1 MKKNF
6 RSGDLSL
13 KKMASKS
20 ISRYLLIFTFFTTI
34 QLNKDKG
41 LMHRLLFIFIVFFC
55 PFFVQAQDVLSK
67 LEKEYNHASNNTAE
81 QLNLAPKY
89 ATALFFHNLK
99 SKSYQVLE
107 TNISIATKQT
117 DGKYATILYAVQAM
131 NYRLDNKGA
140 ESLKSLDMAKG
151 YSLKTNSNE
160 AKGYLQ
166 YAKGWILVRNNK
178 TTDAVAAYLKAIE
191 YYENSPTTSTLYGRF
206 GNTAKEL
213 SAIYSNLNEYQLEE
227 KYSKQFLLLASK
239 QNDPNLIF
247 DAYMRMGY
255 VYEQKYTQN
264 SSNTEFRNKTE
275 QYYLQAITTFNK
287 NKEAMLNRSSLSYAA
302 INLANLYT
310 GFDRE
315 KAMQYARLAN
325 SVSLEIGDPIHIAS
339 SFGILAELALQ
350 DKNYDLAKSYF
361 LKASMEIGKSP
372 VRDHNI
378 ELSILESLSRISE
391 EQGNYKEA
399 LTYYKSYVDKYK
411 SVYDQEKLDITKRLE
426 SQFDKERQ
434 EQKYIKLQ
442 LESDKKAQEIK
453 LINILRAQREQV
465 YNNLKL
471 VEENQRER
479 LKFSELESEKKEQ
492 QLHLAK
498 LETQQKNNDINT
510 YKKLLAFKE
519 KINTYYIFFIIFFI
533 VLILLLLYAYK
544 QRAKSIKRRDELHT
558 LAMEKEKQNSKI
570 STLTALLEGQ
580 EQERGRLARDLHD
593 GLGGLLS
600 GTKHQ
605 LSYLNPHQSGNIEEG
620 ISKSIDQID
629 DAVEE
634 LRRVAHNLMPDLLLK
649 YGLEIAIQEFALRIS
664 NNALEIHTEFI
675 NYSNSISQEKQLI
688 IYRIIQELV
697 NNAIKHANT
706 SEIII
711 QISQEENAL
720 NLTVEDN
727 GNGFDPAS
735 LDEKKT
741 AGFHNIELRV
751 QFLKGTMNITS
762 ELNIGTSIELQIPIH

>member
-1 MKKNF
+1 
-6 RSGDLSL
+6 
-13 KKMASKS
+13 
-20 ISRYLLIFTFFTTI
+20 
-34 QLNKDKG
+34 
-41 LMHRLLFIFIVFFC
+41 
-55 PFFVQAQDVLSK
+55 
-67 LEKEYNHASNNTAE
+67 LEKEYKNASGNTAE

-99 SKSYQVLE
+99 SRSYQILE
-107 TNISIATKQT
+107 KSIPVAAKQA

-131 NYRLDNKGA
+131 NYRLDNKEA
-140 ESLKSLDMAKG
+140 ESLKSLEMARL
-151 YSLKTNSNE
+151 YSLRTGSNE

-178 TTDAVAAYLKAIE
+178 TTEAVAAYLKAIE

-206 GNTAKEL
+206 GNAAKEL
-213 SAIYSNLNEYQLEE
+213 STIYSNLNEYQLEE
-227 KYSKQFLLLASK
+227 KYSKQFLVLASK

-255 VYEQKYTQN
+255 VYEQKYAQN
-264 SSNTEFRNKTE
+264 PSDTNFRNRAE

-287 NKEAMLNRSSLSYAA
+287 NKDAMLNRSNLSYAA

-310 GFDRE
+310 GFNRD
-315 KAMQYARLAN
+315 KAMQYAQLAN
-325 SVSLEIGDPIHIAS
+325 KVSLETGNAIHIAS
-339 SFGILAELALQ
+339 SFGILAELAIE

-399 LTYYKSYVDKYK
+399 LVYYKSYVDKYK

-426 SQFDKERQ
+426 SQFEKERQ

-492 QLHLAK
+492 QLRLAK
-498 LETQQKNNDINT
+498 LETKQKNNDINS

-519 KINTYYIFFIIFFI
+519 KINTYYTVFIIVFI
-533 VLILLLLYAYK
+533 ILIFLLLYAYK
-544 QRAKSIKRRDELHT
+544 QRANSMKQRDELHA
-558 LAMEKEKQNSKI
+558 LALEKEKQNSKI

-600 GTKHQ
+600 GTKLQ
-605 LSYLNPHQSGNIEEG
+605 LSYLDPHQSENIEAG
-620 ISKSIDQID
+620 ISKSINQID
-629 DAVEE
+629 GAVEE
-634 LRRVAHNLMPDLLLK
+634 LRRVAHNLMPDLLMK
-649 YGLEIAIQEFALRIS
+649 YGLEVAIQEFASRMS
-664 NNALEIHTEFI
+664 NNALNIHTEFI
-675 NYSNSISQEKQLI
+675 SYSNSISEEKQLLL
-688 IYRIIQELV
+688 YRIIQELV
-697 NNAIKHANT
+697 NNVIKHAKA

-711 QISQEENAL
+711 QISEAENVL
-720 NLTVEDN
+720 NLTVEDD
-727 GNGFDPAS
+727 GKGFDRKS
-735 LDEKKT
+735 LDVRKT
-741 AGFHNIELRV
+741 AGFHNIESRV

>member
-1 MKKNF
+1 
-6 RSGDLSL
+6 
-13 KKMASKS
+13 
-20 ISRYLLIFTFFTTI
+20 
-34 QLNKDKG
+34 
-41 LMHRLLFIFIVFFC
+41 MHRLLFIFTLIIC

-89 ATALFFHNLK
+89 ATALFFHNRK
-99 SKSYQVLE
+99 SQSYQILE
-107 TNISIATKQT
+107 TNISMARKQA

-131 NYRLDNKGA
+131 NYRLDNKGS
-140 ESLKSLDMAKG
+140 ESSKSLEMAKT
-151 YSLKTNSNE
+151 YSLQTTSNE

-166 YAKGWILVRNNK
+166 YAKGWILIRNNK

-206 GNTAKEL
+206 GNVAKEL
-213 SAIYSNLNEYQLEE
+213 STIYSNLNEYQLEE

-264 SSNTEFRNKTE
+264 PSDTGFRNKTE
-275 QYYLQAITTFNK
+275 QYYLQAITAFNK
-287 NKEAMLNRSSLSYAA
+287 NKDAMLNRSSLSYAA

-310 GFDRE
+310 GFDKD

-372 VRDHNI
+372 FRDHNI

-492 QLHLAK
+492 QLRLAK
-498 LETQQKNNDINT
+498 LETQQKSNDINN

-533 VLILLLLYAYK
+533 ILILLLLYAYK
-544 QRAKSIKRRDELHT
+544 QRAKSLKRRDELHA
-558 LAMEKEKQNSKI
+558 LAMEQEKQNSKI

-605 LSYLNPHQSGNIEEG
+605 LSYLNPHQSENIEEG

-629 DAVEE
+629 GAVEE
-634 LRRVAHNLMPDLLLK
+634 LRRVAHNLMPDLLMK
-649 YGLEIAIQEFALRIS
+649 YGLEVAIQEFASRIS

-675 NYSNSISQEKQLI
+675 NHRNSVSQEKQLI

-697 NNAIKHANT
+697 NNAIKHAHT

-711 QISQEENAL
+711 QISEEENVL
-720 NLTVEDN
+720 NITVEDN
-727 GNGFDPAS
+727 GQGFDPKS
-735 LDEKKT
+735 LDVRKT
-741 AGFHNIELRV
+741 AGFHNIELRI

>member
-1 MKKNF
+1 
-6 RSGDLSL
+6 
-13 KKMASKS
+13 
-20 ISRYLLIFTFFTTI
+20 
-34 QLNKDKG
+34 
-41 LMHRLLFIFIVFFC
+41 MHRLLFVFTLIIC

-67 LEKEYNHASNNTAE
+67 LEREFKHASNNTAE
-81 QLNLAPKY
+81 QLNLAPRY
-89 ATALFFHNLK
+89 ATALFFHNRK
-99 SKSYQVLE
+99 PQSYQILE
-107 TNISIATKQT
+107 TNISIARKQP

-131 NYRLDNKGA
+131 NYRLDNK
-140 ESLKSLDMAKG
+140 ESESSKSLEMAKA
-151 YSLKTNSNE
+151 YSLKTTSNE

-166 YAKGWILVRNNK
+166 YAKGWILIRNNK

-191 YYENSPTTSTLYGRF
+191 YYEDSPITSTLYGRL

-213 SAIYSNLNEYQLEE
+213 SAIYSDLNEYQLEE

-255 VYEQKYTQN
+255 VYEQKYTQDP
-264 SSNTEFRNKTE
+264 SNTVFRNKTE
-275 QYYLQAITTFNK
+275 QYYLQAIATFNK
-287 NKEAMLNRSSLSYAA
+287 KKDAMLSGNSLSYAA

-310 GFDRE
+310 GFDSS
-315 KAMQYARLAN
+315 KAMQYAQLAN
-325 SVSLEIGDPIHIAS
+325 KVSLEIGDAIHIAS

-372 VRDHNI
+372 VRNHMI
-378 ELSILESLSRISE
+378 ELSVLESLSRISE

-399 LTYYKSYVDKYK
+399 LTYYKGYVDQYK

-442 LESDKKAQEIK
+442 LESDKKVQEIK

-492 QLHLAK
+492 QLRLAK
-498 LETQQKNNDINT
+498 LETQQKSDDINN

-533 VLILLLLYAYK
+533 ILILLLLYAYK
-544 QRAKSIKRRDELHT
+544 QRAKSLKRRDELHA
-558 LAMEKEKQNSKI
+558 LAMEQEKQNSKI

-605 LSYLNPHQSGNIEEG
+605 LSYLNPHQSENMEEG
-620 ISKSIDQID
+620 ISKSINQID
-629 DAVEE
+629 GAVEE
-634 LRRVAHNLMPDLLLK
+634 LRRVAHNLMPDLLMK
-649 YGLEIAIQEFALRIS
+649 YGLEVAIQEFASRIS

-675 NYSNSISQEKQLI
+675 NYSNSVYQEKQLI

-711 QISQEENAL
+711 QISEEENVL
-720 NLTVEDN
+720 NITVEDN
-727 GNGFDPAS
+727 GQGFDPKS
-735 LDEKKT
+735 LDVRKT
-741 AGFHNIELRV
+741 AGFHNIELRI

-762 ELNIGTSIELQIPIH
+762 ERNIGTSIELQIPIH

>member
-1 MKKNF
+1 M
-6 RSGDLSL
+6 
-13 KKMASKS
+13 
-20 ISRYLLIFTFFTTI
+20 
-34 QLNKDKG
+34 
-41 LMHRLLFIFIVFFC
+41 
-55 PFFVQAQDVLSK
+55 SK
-67 LEKEYNHASNNTAE
+67 LEKEYNNASDKTTE
-81 QLNLAPKY
+81 KLNIAPKY

-99 SKSYQVLE
+99 PKSYQILAN
-107 TNISIATKQT
+107 NISMATKLS

-131 NYRLDNKGA
+131 NYRLDNKEA
-140 ESLKSLDMAKG
+140 ESSKSLEMGKV

-160 AKGYLQ
+160 AKGYLE
-166 YAKGWILVRNNK
+166 YARGWILTRNNK
-178 TTDAVAAYLKAIE
+178 ITDAVAAYLKAIN
-191 YYENSPTTSTLYGRF
+191 YYENSPTTSTLYGRY

-213 SAIYSNLNEYQLEE
+213 SAIYSDLNEYQLEE

-255 VYEQKYTQN
+255 MFEQKYVQN
-264 SSNTEFRNKTE
+264 PSDKQFRNKAE
-275 QYYLQAITTFNK
+275 QYYVQAITAFNK
-287 NKEAMLNRSSLSYAA
+287 NKGSMLNKSNLSYAA

-310 GFDRE
+310 EFNPE
-315 KAMQYARLAN
+315 KAMEYAQLAN
-325 SVSLEIGDPIHIAS
+325 KVSLETGDAIHIAS
-339 SFGILAELALQ
+339 SFGILAELAIQ
-350 DKNYDLAKSYF
+350 NKHYDLAKSYF

-372 VRDHNI
+372 VRNHNI

-399 LTYYKSYVDKYK
+399 LVYYKSYVDKYK

-426 SQFDKERQ
+426 SQFEKERQ

-442 LESDKKAQEIK
+442 LESDKKAQEIR

-492 QLHLAK
+492 QLRLAK
-498 LETQQKNNDINT
+498 LETRQKNNDINN

-519 KINTYYIFFIIFFI
+519 KINTYYTIFIVIFII
-533 VLILLLLYAYK
+533 LILLLLYAYK
-544 QRAKSIKRRDELHT
+544 QRAKSMKQRDELHA

-605 LSYLNPHQSGNIEEG
+605 LSYLDPHQSENIEEG
-620 ISKSIDQID
+620 ISKSIKQID
-629 DAVEE
+629 GAVEE
-634 LRRVAHNLMPDLLLK
+634 LRRVAHNLMPDLLVK
-649 YGLEIAIQEFALRIS
+649 YGLEVAIQEFASRIS
-664 NNALEIHTEFI
+664 NSALDIHTEFI
-675 NYSNSISQEKQLI
+675 NYRNSLSEEKQLI

-697 NNAIKHANT
+697 NNAIKHADA

-711 QISQEENAL
+711 QVSQEENVL

-727 GNGFDPAS
+727 GKGFDHKG
-735 LDEKKT
+735 LNVKKNRW
-741 AGFHNIELRV
+741 F
-751 QFLKGTMNITS
+751 S
-762 ELNIGTSIELQIPIH
+762 